1 MSAVFVLTVRG
12 AKHLEYTVCGSHLLR
27 ASTHSFI
34 HNHTVTSVLSF
45 PNALT
50 NIQANTN
57 TTVPDALSPF
67 LSFF

>member
-12 AKHLEYTVCGSHLLR
+12 TKHLEYTVCGSHLFR
-27 ASTHSFI
+27 ASTPALI

-50 NIQANTN
+50 NTQAHTN

-67 LSFF
+67 LLFF